1 MLKLRVLKERMEIP
15 KKGTKIPTAKAL
27 RESGIPVLV
36 QKTVGF
42 SESAIQIIAYQN
54 GYIVYQVGKRTT
66 VFPVNLKEG
75 YLYSSVVEEHK
86 SMKTVSDLDSLDSD
100 MLMPE
105 LLQMDIGESYFDEEE
120 WFLHFMLIGEDRLA
134 HNLSCRDRGRC
145 ISYSGISEECDLMD
159 DKSEAFLDK
168 LLNREMMEELLSVLN
183 ERQRQVVELY
193 FEGQYTQEQIAKMM
207 GMKGRTSV
215 TNMLSRALKKM
226 EQSFDPKEFRMK

>member
-1 MLKLRVLKERMEIP
+1 M
-15 KKGTKIPTAKAL
+15 
-27 RESGIPVLV
+27 
-36 QKTVGF
+36 
-42 SESAIQIIAYQN
+42 
-54 GYIVYQVGKRTT
+54 
-66 VFPVNLKEG
+66 
-75 YLYSSVVEEHK
+75 
-86 SMKTVSDLDSLDSD
+86 
-100 MLMPE
+100 
-105 LLQMDIGESYFDEEE
+105 EEE